1 MRKVLIIVIIMLL
14 VALGYTISFKGL
26 EIGKFEIWSI
36 QQLSESSKSIDTK
49 IEEINSLIDVQYPKK
64 ISDLKSASN
73 NMKTAKE
80 EYLNYT
86 NLSSDEQILRA
97 MQDESYSIE
106 FLWTKIGNHATSQGV
121 NLKFEIASSSTGGN
135 NANDLNFTVQGSY
148 IGITN
153 FIYAIENDQDLNF
166 RIQNFKLLPDNGNI
180 LKGTFVVKNIA
191 IQGNTSGQQS
201 TTGTAGISGTTQT
214 NNSNSASNANTT
226 TKNSDVKENTNT
238 IQNTEASTQAVNAI
252 NNTTSTAQ

>member
-1 MRKVLIIVIIMLL
+1 MRKVLIIVIILLL
-14 VALGYTISFKGL
+14 VALGYTMSFNGL
-26 EIGKFEIWSI
+26 KIGKFQIWSVKE
-36 QQLSESSKSIDTK
+36 LSESSKSIDTK

-97 MQDESYSIE
+97 MQEESYSIE
-106 FLWTKIGNHATSQGV
+106 FLWTKIGNHATSEGV
-121 NLKFEIASSSTGGN
+121 NLKFEIVSSSTGGN
-135 NANDLNFTVQGSY
+135 NVNDINFTVQGTY

-166 RIQNFKLLPDNGNI
+166 RIQNFKLVPDQGNI

-201 TTGTAGISGTTQT
+201 TTNTAET
-214 NNSNSASNANTT
+214 NNSNSASSAANQ
-226 TKNSDVKENTNT
+226 SSNTQESTNQ
-238 IQNTEASTQAVNAI
+238 IQNTEVNNQASNTT
-252 NNTTSTAQ
+252 NTTSTAQ

>member
-1 MRKVLIIVIIMLL
+1 MRKVLIIVIILLL
-14 VALGYTISFKGL
+14 VALGYTMSFNGL
-26 EIGKFEIWSI
+26 EIGKFQIWSVKE
-36 QQLSESSKSIDTK
+36 LSESSKSIDTK

-97 MQDESYSIE
+97 MQEESYSIE
-106 FLWTKIGNHATSQGV
+106 FLWTKIGNHATSEGV
-121 NLKFEIASSSTGGN
+121 NLKFEIVSSSTGGN
-135 NANDLNFTVQGSY
+135 NVNDINFTVQGTY

-166 RIQNFKLLPDNGNI
+166 RIQNFKLVPDQGNI

-201 TTGTAGISGTTQT
+201 TTNVTET
-214 NNSNSASNANTT
+214 NNSNSASSAANQ
-226 TKNSDVKENTNT
+226 SSNTQQSTNQ
-238 IQNTEASTQAVNAI
+238 IQNTEVNNQASNTTNTT
-252 NNTTSTAQ
+252 NTPNTTSTAQ

>member
-1 MRKVLIIVIIMLL
+1 MRKVLIIVIILLL
-14 VALGYTISFKGL
+14 VALGYTMSFNGL
-26 EIGKFEIWSI
+26 EIGKFQIWSVKE
-36 QQLSESSKSIDTK
+36 LSESSKSIDTK

-97 MQDESYSIE
+97 MQEESYSIE
-106 FLWTKIGNHATSQGV
+106 FLWTKIGNHATSEGV
-121 NLKFEIASSSTGGN
+121 NLKFEIVSSSTGGN
-135 NANDLNFTVQGSY
+135 NVNDINFTVQGTY

-166 RIQNFKLLPDNGNI
+166 RIQNFKLVPDQGNI

-201 TTGTAGISGTTQT
+201 TTNVTET
-214 NNSNSASNANTT
+214 NNSNSASSATNQSSNTQQ
-226 TKNSDVKENTNT
+226 STNQ
-238 IQNTEASTQAVNAI
+238 IQNTEVNNQASNTT
-252 NNTTSTAQ
+252 NTTSTAQ

>member
-1 MRKVLIIVIIMLL
+1 MRKVLIIVIILLL
-14 VALGYTISFKGL
+14 VALGYTMSFNGL
-26 EIGKFEIWSI
+26 EIGKFQIWSVKE
-36 QQLSESSKSIDTK
+36 LSESSKSIDTK

-97 MQDESYSIE
+97 MQEENYSIE
-106 FLWTKIGNHATSQGV
+106 FLWTKIGNHATSEGV
-121 NLKFEIASSSTGGN
+121 NLKFEIVSSSTGGN
-135 NANDLNFTVQGSY
+135 NVNDINFTVQGTY

-166 RIQNFKLLPDNGNI
+166 RIQNFKLVPDQGNI

-201 TTGTAGISGTTQT
+201 TTNVTET
-214 NNSNSASNANTT
+214 NNSNSASSATNQSSNTQQ
-226 TKNSDVKENTNT
+226 STNQ
-238 IQNTEASTQAVNAI
+238 IQNTEVNNQASNTT
-252 NNTTSTAQ
+252 NTTSTAQ

>member
-1 MRKVLIIVIIMLL
+1 MRKVLIIVIILLL
-14 VALGYTISFKGL
+14 VALGYTMSFNGL
-26 EIGKFEIWSI
+26 EIGKFQIWSVKE
-36 QQLSESSKSIDTK
+36 LSESSKSIDTK

-97 MQDESYSIE
+97 MQEESYSIE
-106 FLWTKIGNHATSQGV
+106 FLWTKIGNHATSEGV
-121 NLKFEIASSSTGGN
+121 NLKFEIVSSSTGGN
-135 NANDLNFTVQGSY
+135 NVNDINFTVQGTY

-166 RIQNFKLLPDNGNI
+166 RIQNFKLVPDQGNI
-180 LKGTFVVKNIA
+180 LKGTFVVKSIA

-201 TTGTAGISGTTQT
+201 TTNVTET
-214 NNSNSASNANTT
+214 NNSNSASSAANQ
-226 TKNSDVKENTNT
+226 SSNTQQSTNQ
-238 IQNTEASTQAVNAI
+238 IQNTEVNNQASNTT
-252 NNTTSTAQ
+252 NTTSTAQ

>member
-1 MRKVLIIVIIMLL
+1 MRKVLIIVIILLL
-14 VALGYTISFKGL
+14 VALGYTMSFNGL
-26 EIGKFEIWSI
+26 EIGKFQIWSVKE
-36 QQLSESSKSIDTK
+36 LSESSKSIDTK

-97 MQDESYSIE
+97 MQEESYSIE
-106 FLWTKIGNHATSQGV
+106 FLWTKIGNHATSEGV
-121 NLKFEIASSSTGGN
+121 NLKFEIVSSSTGGN
-135 NANDLNFTVQGSY
+135 NVNDINFTVQGTY

-166 RIQNFKLLPDNGNI
+166 RIQNFKLVPDQGNI
-180 LKGTFVVKNIA
+180 LKGTFIVKNIA

-201 TTGTAGISGTTQT
+201 TTTGTSGTTEA

-226 TKNSDVKENTNT
+226 TKNSDVKENANT

>member
-1 MRKVLIIVIIMLL
+1 MRKVLIIVIILLL
-14 VALGYTISFKGL
+14 VALGYTMSFNGL
-26 EIGKFEIWSI
+26 EIGKFQIWSVKE
-36 QQLSESSKSIDTK
+36 LSESSKSIDTK

-97 MQDESYSIE
+97 MQEESYSIE
-106 FLWTKIGNHATSQGV
+106 FLWTKIGNHATSEGV
-121 NLKFEIASSSTGGN
+121 NLKFEIVSSSTGGN
-135 NANDLNFTVQGSY
+135 NVNDINFTVQGTY

-166 RIQNFKLLPDNGNI
+166 RIQNFKLVPDQGNI

-191 IQGNTSGQQS
+191 IHGNTSGQQS
-201 TTGTAGISGTTQT
+201 TTNVTET
-214 NNSNSASNANTT
+214 NNSNSASSAANQ
-226 TKNSDVKENTNT
+226 SSNTQQSTNQ
-238 IQNTEASTQAVNAI
+238 IQNTEVNNQASNTT
-252 NNTTSTAQ
+252 NTTSTAQ

>member
-1 MRKVLIIVIIMLL
+1 MRKVLIIVIILLL
-14 VALGYTISFKGL
+14 VALGYTMSFNGL
-26 EIGKFEIWSI
+26 EIGKFQIWSVKE
-36 QQLSESSKSIDTK
+36 LSESSKSIDTK

-97 MQDESYSIE
+97 MQEESYSIE
-106 FLWTKIGNHATSQGV
+106 FLWTKIGNHATSEGV
-121 NLKFEIASSSTGGN
+121 NLKFEIVSSSTGGN
-135 NANDLNFTVQGSY
+135 NVNDINFTVQGTY

-166 RIQNFKLLPDNGNI
+166 RIQNFKLVPDQGNI

-201 TTGTAGISGTTQT
+201 TTNTAET
-214 NNSNSASNANTT
+214 NNSNSASSAANQ
-226 TKNSDVKENTNT
+226 SSNTQQSTNQ
-238 IQNTEASTQAVNAI
+238 IQNTEVNNQASNTT
-252 NNTTSTAQ
+252 NTTSTAQ

>member
-1 MRKVLIIVIIMLL
+1 MRKVLIIVIILLL
-14 VALGYTISFKGL
+14 VALGYTMSFNGL
-26 EIGKFEIWSI
+26 KIGKFQIWSVKE
-36 QQLSESSKSIDTK
+36 LSESSKSIDTK

-97 MQDESYSIE
+97 MQEESYSIE
-106 FLWTKIGNHATSQGV
+106 FLWTKIGNHATSEGV
-121 NLKFEIASSSTGGN
+121 NLKFEIVSSSTGGN
-135 NANDLNFTVQGSY
+135 NVNDINFTVQGTY

-166 RIQNFKLLPDNGNI
+166 RIQNFKLVPDQGNI

-201 TTGTAGISGTTQT
+201 TTNTAET
-214 NNSNSASNANTT
+214 NNSNSASSTANQ
-226 TKNSDVKENTNT
+226 SGNTQQSTNQ
-238 IQNTEASTQAVNAI
+238 IQNTEVNNQASNTT
-252 NNTTSTAQ
+252 NTTSTAQ

>member
-1 MRKVLIIVIIMLL
+1 MRKVLIIVIILLL
-14 VALGYTISFKGL
+14 VALGYTMSFNGL
-26 EIGKFEIWSI
+26 KIGKFQIWSVKE
-36 QQLSESSKSIDTK
+36 LSESSKSIDTK

-97 MQDESYSIE
+97 MQEESYSIE
-106 FLWTKIGNHATSQGV
+106 FLWTKIGNHATSEGV
-121 NLKFEIASSSTGGN
+121 NLKFEIVSSSTGGN
-135 NANDLNFTVQGSY
+135 NVNDINFTVQGTY

-166 RIQNFKLLPDNGNI
+166 RIQNFKLVPDQGNI

-201 TTGTAGISGTTQT
+201 TTNTAET
-214 NNSNSASNANTT
+214 NNSNSVSSAANQSSNTQQ
-226 TKNSDVKENTNT
+226 STNQ
-238 IQNTEASTQAVNAI
+238 IQNTEVNNQASNTT
-252 NNTTSTAQ
+252 NTTSTAQ

>member
-1 MRKVLIIVIIMLL
+1 MRKVLIIVIILLL
-14 VALGYTISFKGL
+14 VALGYTMSFNGL
-26 EIGKFEIWSI
+26 KIGKFQIWSVKE
-36 QQLSESSKSIDTK
+36 LSESSKSIDTK

-97 MQDESYSIE
+97 MQEESYSIE
-106 FLWTKIGNHATSQGV
+106 FLWTKIGNHATSEGV
-121 NLKFEIASSSTGGN
+121 NLKFEIVSSSTGGN
-135 NANDLNFTVQGSY
+135 NVNDINFTVQGTY

-166 RIQNFKLLPDNGNI
+166 RIQNFKLVPDQGNI
-180 LKGTFVVKNIA
+180 LKSTFVVKNIA

-201 TTGTAGISGTTQT
+201 TTNMTET
-214 NNSNSASNANTT
+214 NNSNSASSAANQ
-226 TKNSDVKENTNT
+226 SSNTQESTNQ
-238 IQNTEASTQAVNAI
+238 IQNTEVNNQASNTT
-252 NNTTSTAQ
+252 NTTSTAQ

>member
-1 MRKVLIIVIIMLL
+1 MRKVLIIVIILLL
-14 VALGYTISFKGL
+14 VALGYTMSFKGL
-26 EIGKFEIWSI
+26 EIGKFQIWSVK
-36 QQLSESSKSIDTK
+36 QLSESSKSIDTK

-97 MQDESYSIE
+97 MQEESYSIE
-106 FLWTKIGNHATSQGV
+106 FLWTKIGNHATSEGV
-121 NLKFEIASSSTGGN
+121 NLKFEIVSSSTGGN
-135 NANDLNFTVQGSY
+135 NVNDINFTVQGTY

-166 RIQNFKLLPDNGNI
+166 RIQNFKLVPDQGNI

-201 TTGTAGISGTTQT
+201 TTNVTET
-214 NNSNSASNANTT
+214 NNLNSASSAANQ
-226 TKNSDVKENTNT
+226 SSNTQQSTNQ
-238 IQNTEASTQAVNAI
+238 IQNTEVNNQASNTT
-252 NNTTSTAQ
+252 NTTSTAQ

>member
-1 MRKVLIIVIIMLL
+1 MRKVLIIVIILLL
-14 VALGYTISFKGL
+14 VALGYTMSFNGL
-26 EIGKFEIWSI
+26 EIGKFQIWSVKE
-36 QQLSESSKSIDTK
+36 LSESSKSIDTK

-97 MQDESYSIE
+97 MQEESYSIE
-106 FLWTKIGNHATSQGV
+106 FLWTKIGNHATSEGV
-121 NLKFEIASSSTGGN
+121 NLKFEIVSSSTGGN
-135 NANDLNFTVQGSY
+135 NVNDINFTVQGTY

-166 RIQNFKLLPDNGNI
+166 RIQNFKLVPNQGNI

-201 TTGTAGISGTTQT
+201 TTNVTET
-214 NNSNSASNANTT
+214 NNSNSASSAANQ
-226 TKNSDVKENTNT
+226 SSNTQQSTNQ
-238 IQNTEASTQAVNAI
+238 IQNTEVNNQASNTT
-252 NNTTSTAQ
+252 NTTSTAQ

>member
-1 MRKVLIIVIIMLL
+1 MRKVLIIVIILLL
-14 VALGYTISFKGL
+14 VALGYTMSFNGL
-26 EIGKFEIWSI
+26 EIGKFQIWSVKE
-36 QQLSESSKSIDTK
+36 LSESSKSIDTK

-97 MQDESYSIE
+97 MQEESYSIE
-106 FLWTKIGNHATSQGV
+106 FLWTKIGNHATSEGV
-121 NLKFEIASSSTGGN
+121 NLKFEIVSSSTGGN
-135 NANDLNFTVQGSY
+135 NVNDINFTVQGTY

-166 RIQNFKLLPDNGNI
+166 RIQNFKLVPDQGNI

-201 TTGTAGISGTTQT
+201 TTNVTET
-214 NNSNSASNANTT
+214 NNSNSASSAANQ
-226 TKNSDVKENTNT
+226 SSNTQQSTNQ
-238 IQNTEASTQAVNAI
+238 IQNTEVNNQASNTT
-252 NNTTSTAQ
+252 NTTSTAQ

>member
-1 MRKVLIIVIIMLL
+1 MRKVLIIVIILLL
-14 VALGYTISFKGL
+14 VALGYTMSFNGL
-26 EIGKFEIWSI
+26 EIGKFQIWSVKE
-36 QQLSESSKSIDTK
+36 LSESSKSIDTK

-97 MQDESYSIE
+97 MQEESYSIE
-106 FLWTKIGNHATSQGV
+106 FLWTKIGNHATSEGV
-121 NLKFEIASSSTGGN
+121 NLKFEIVSSSTGGN
-135 NANDLNFTVQGSY
+135 NVNDINFTVQGTY

-166 RIQNFKLLPDNGNI
+166 RIQNFKLVPDQGNI

-191 IQGNTSGQQS
+191 IQRNTSGQQS
-201 TTGTAGISGTTQT
+201 TTNVTET
-214 NNSNSASNANTT
+214 NNSNSASSAANQ
-226 TKNSDVKENTNT
+226 SSNTQQSTNQ
-238 IQNTEASTQAVNAI
+238 IQNTEVNNQASNTT
-252 NNTTSTAQ
+252 NTTSTAQ

>member
-1 MRKVLIIVIIMLL
+1 MRKVLIIVIILLL
-14 VALGYTISFKGL
+14 VALGYTMSFNGL
-26 EIGKFEIWSI
+26 EIGKFQIWSVKE
-36 QQLSESSKSIDTK
+36 LSESSKSIDTK

-106 FLWTKIGNHATSQGV
+106 FLWTKIGNHATSEGV
-121 NLKFEIASSSTGGN
+121 NLKFEIVSSSTGGN
-135 NANDLNFTVQGSY
+135 NVNDINFTVQGTY

-166 RIQNFKLLPDNGNI
+166 RIQNFKLVPDQGNI

-201 TTGTAGISGTTQT
+201 TTNVTET
-214 NNSNSASNANTT
+214 NNSNSVSSAANQSSNTQQ
-226 TKNSDVKENTNT
+226 STNQ
-238 IQNTEASTQAVNAI
+238 IQNTEVNNQASNTT
-252 NNTTSTAQ
+252 NTTSTAQ

>member
-1 MRKVLIIVIIMLL
+1 MRKVLIIVIILLL
-14 VALGYTISFKGL
+14 VALGYTMSFNGL
-26 EIGKFEIWSI
+26 KIGKFQIWSVKE
-36 QQLSESSKSIDTK
+36 LSESSKSIDTK

-97 MQDESYSIE
+97 MQEESYSIE
-106 FLWTKIGNHATSQGV
+106 FLWTKIGNHATSEGV
-121 NLKFEIASSSTGGN
+121 NLKFEIVSSSTGGN
-135 NANDLNFTVQGSY
+135 NVNDINFTVQGTY

-166 RIQNFKLLPDNGNI
+166 RIQNFKLVPDQGNI
-180 LKGTFVVKNIA
+180 LKSTFVVKNIA

-201 TTGTAGISGTTQT
+201 TTNTAET
-214 NNSNSASNANTT
+214 NNSNSASSTANQ
-226 TKNSDVKENTNT
+226 SGNTQQSTNQ
-238 IQNTEASTQAVNAI
+238 IQNTEVNNQASNTT
-252 NNTTSTAQ
+252 NTTSTAQ

>member
-1 MRKVLIIVIIMLL
+1 MRKVLIIVIILLL
-14 VALGYTISFKGL
+14 VALGYTMSFNGL
-26 EIGKFEIWSI
+26 EIGKFQIWSVKE
-36 QQLSESSKSIDTK
+36 LSESSKSIDTK

-97 MQDESYSIE
+97 MQEESYSIE
-106 FLWTKIGNHATSQGV
+106 FLWTKIGNHATSEGV
-121 NLKFEIASSSTGGN
+121 NLKFEIVSSSTGGN
-135 NANDLNFTVQGSY
+135 NVNDINFTVQGTY

-166 RIQNFKLLPDNGNI
+166 RIQNFKLVPDQGNI

-201 TTGTAGISGTTQT
+201 TTNVTET
-214 NNSNSASNANTT
+214 NNSNSASSVANQ
-226 TKNSDVKENTNT
+226 SSNTQQSTNQ
-238 IQNTEASTQAVNAI
+238 IQNTEVNNQASNTT
-252 NNTTSTAQ
+252 NTTSTAQ

>member
-1 MRKVLIIVIIMLL
+1 MRKVLIIVIILLL
-14 VALGYTISFKGL
+14 VALVYTMSFNGL
-26 EIGKFEIWSI
+26 EIGKFQIWSVKE
-36 QQLSESSKSIDTK
+36 LSESSKSIDTK

-97 MQDESYSIE
+97 MQEESYSIE
-106 FLWTKIGNHATSQGV
+106 FLWTKIGNHATSEGV
-121 NLKFEIASSSTGGN
+121 NLKFEIVSSSTGGN
-135 NANDLNFTVQGSY
+135 NVNDINFTVQGTY

-166 RIQNFKLLPDNGNI
+166 RIQNFKLVPDQGNI

-201 TTGTAGISGTTQT
+201 TTNVTET
-214 NNSNSASNANTT
+214 NNSNSASSAANQ
-226 TKNSDVKENTNT
+226 SSNTQQSTNQ
-238 IQNTEASTQAVNAI
+238 IQNTEVNNQASNTTNTT
-252 NNTTSTAQ
+252 NTTSTAQ

>member
-1 MRKVLIIVIIMLL
+1 MRKVLIIVIILLL
-14 VALGYTISFKGL
+14 VALGYTMSFNGL
-26 EIGKFEIWSI
+26 KIGKFQIWSVKE
-36 QQLSESSKSIDTK
+36 LSESSKSIDTK

-97 MQDESYSIE
+97 MQEESYSIE
-106 FLWTKIGNHATSQGV
+106 FLWTKIGNHATSEGV
-121 NLKFEIASSSTGGN
+121 NLKFEIVSSSTGGN
-135 NANDLNFTVQGSY
+135 NVNDINFTVQGTY

-166 RIQNFKLLPDNGNI
+166 RIQNFKLVPDQGNI

-201 TTGTAGISGTTQT
+201 TTNMTET
-214 NNSNSASNANTT
+214 NNSNSASSAANQ
-226 TKNSDVKENTNT
+226 SSNTQESTNQ
-238 IQNTEASTQAVNAI
+238 IQNTEVNNQASNTT
-252 NNTTSTAQ
+252 NTTSTAQ

>member
-1 MRKVLIIVIIMLL
+1 MRKVLIIVIILLL
-14 VALGYTISFKGL
+14 VALGYTMSFNGL
-26 EIGKFEIWSI
+26 EIGKFQIWSVKE
-36 QQLSESSKSIDTK
+36 LSESSKSIDTK

-97 MQDESYSIE
+97 MQEESYSIE
-106 FLWTKIGNHATSQGV
+106 FLWTKIGNHATSEGV
-121 NLKFEIASSSTGGN
+121 NLKFEIVSSSTGGN
-135 NANDLNFTVQGSY
+135 NVNDINFTVQGTY

-166 RIQNFKLLPDNGNI
+166 RIQNFKLVPDQGNI

-201 TTGTAGISGTTQT
+201 TTNVTET
-214 NNSNSASNANTT
+214 NNLNSASSAANQ
-226 TKNSDVKENTNT
+226 SSNTQQSTNQ
-238 IQNTEASTQAVNAI
+238 IQNTEVNNQASNTT
-252 NNTTSTAQ
+252 NTTSTAQ

>member
-1 MRKVLIIVIIMLL
+1 MRKVLIIVIILLL
-14 VALGYTISFKGL
+14 VALGYTMSFNGL
-26 EIGKFEIWSI
+26 EIGKFQIWSVKE
-36 QQLSESSKSIDTK
+36 LSESSKSIDTK

-97 MQDESYSIE
+97 MQEESYSIE
-106 FLWTKIGNHATSQGV
+106 FLWTKIGNHATSEGV
-121 NLKFEIASSSTGGN
+121 NLKFEIVSSSTGGN
-135 NANDLNFTVQGSY
+135 NVNDINFTVQGTY

-166 RIQNFKLLPDNGNI
+166 RIQNFKLVPDQGNI

-201 TTGTAGISGTTQT
+201 TTNTAET
-214 NNSNSASNANTT
+214 NNSNSASSTANQ
-226 TKNSDVKENTNT
+226 SGNTQQSTNQ
-238 IQNTEASTQAVNAI
+238 IQNTEVNNQASNTT
-252 NNTTSTAQ
+252 NTTSTAQ